1 MKLFRRLI
9 IFIIVLSIT
18 ACGSNLPAP
27 EINFQNS
34 YPINKIGSISI
45 VLDEGSI
52 IVKGNSASN
61 EIKIESDVDV
71 SKAIKIT
78 DLDGSDLLSLDFK
91 DRVDKPKILRVTLP
105 EDINLSI
112 ISFEGKVEINGLSNE
127 IHIESIASPISL
139 INISGFVNIK
149 DERGNVDL
157 FNSTGVFNIMG
168 IHGIFIIFDCHGLIT
183 SSTILGKLIYSGT
196 IQGND
201 EIGFETDHGSVV
213 INISEKSNVTL
224 IGHSTTGEVI
234 STIPGMKINLRD
246 VIGQIGDGTGKLKIR
261 TVSGSITLQPLGQPI
276 KSGKP

>member
-1 MKLFRRLI
+1 MKFFRRLI
-9 IFIIVLSIT
+9 IFIIGFSLT
-18 ACGSNLPAP
+18 ACGSDLPEP
-27 EINFQNS
+27 EINFQNN
-34 YPINKIGSISI
+34 YPINKTGSISI

-52 IVKGNSASN
+52 IVKGDRASN
-61 EIKIESDVDV
+61 EIKIESDMDV
-71 SKAIKIT
+71 SNVIKIT
-78 DLDGSDLLSLDFK
+78 NQDGSDLLSLDFK
-91 DRVDKPKILRVTLP
+91 DRVDKLKLLRVTLP
-105 EDINLSI
+105 EGISLSI
-112 ISFEGKVEINGLSNE
+112 DSFESKIEIDGLSNK

-139 INISGFVNIK
+139 INISGVINIK

-168 IHGIFIIFDCHGLIT
+168 IHGIFNIFDCHGLIT

-201 EIGFETDHGSVV
+201 EIGFETDHGNVV
-213 INISEKSNVTL
+213 INLSEESDVTL
-224 IGHSTTGEVI
+224 TGHSTTGEVI

-246 VIGQIGDGTGKLKIR
+246 VIGQSGDGSGKLKIR